1 MGRLKGIVTVLVG
14 GGAEDA
20 VNCANFVWSVPCCCW
35 AEVGLSFLHC
45 DKSQALQ
52 RDPGHDERRHLLQW
66 LPGPLRGILMRF
78 LSYLPRMNLCV
89 RGRTES
95 KKHTQGPIQAKGAH
109 QKPRKN
115 DKGPIPDR
123 QGWGKTRTFLDI

>member
-14 GGAEDA
+14 GGAENA

-78 LSYLPRMNLCV
+78 LVLSSQDEPVC
-89 RGRTES
+89 
-95 KKHTQGPIQAKGAH
+95 QGKDRE
-109 QKPRKN
+109 QKTYS
-115 DKGPIPDR
+115 GSHSG
-123 QGWGKTRTFLDI
+123 QGGSPEAQEE